1 MNCRIMRLIVFFD
14 LPMIT
19 NKDLAEYRN
28 FRRFLIKNG
37 FIMMQESIY
46 SRLVLNKNSG
56 DLLKKQIYKNL
67 PKNGLIQLLQI
78 TEKQYASIEYLR
90 GETKSNV
97 VDSNDRVVML

>member
-1 MNCRIMRLIVFFD
+1 MRLIVFFD

-46 SRLVLNKNSG
+46 SRLVLNNNSG
-56 DLLKKQIYKNL
+56 NLLKKQIYKNL
-67 PKNGLIQLLQI
+67 PSSGLVQLFQV
-78 TEKQYASIEYLR
+78 TEKQYASNEYLR
-90 GETKSNV
+90 AESKSNII
-97 VDSNDRVVML
+97 DSNDRVVTL